1 MTLEPLPEGGFE
13 FKEKVFGGA
22 VPRQY
27 FPAVEKGV
35 REALNEGVLAGY
47 PVTGLR
53 VTLYDGSF
61 HAVDSSE
68 LAFKLAAIL
77 SFKNGMEKANPVLL
91 EPVMNVE
98 VTVPEQFMGDIMG
111 DFNSRRGRILGME
124 SREGGVQVIRATAPL
139 AELADYAIVLKS
151 ITQGR
156 GTFKMEFFQYEET
169 PARLAE
175 EIIEK
180 RKAELEKERE
190 K

>member
-1 MTLEPLPEGGFE
+1 
-13 FKEKVFGGA
+13 
-22 VPRQY
+22 
-27 FPAVEKGV
+27 
-35 REALNEGVLAGY
+35 
-47 PVTGLR
+47 
-53 VTLYDGSF
+53 
-61 HAVDSSE
+61 
-68 LAFKLAAIL
+68 
-77 SFKNGMEKANPVLL
+77 MEKANPVLL